1 MDGEYSNSIQE
12 SHIVDSGSKAN
23 DVTSGSMCMVATA
36 SSLLIR
42 DNGRMMSF
50 MESVIS
56 LSNQTSYSSNN
67 GNSLSASF
75 HSGEA
80 HGLGIM
86 RDSQNQIVQK
96 GKWRRGEYDVN
107 DTSIDEQELKKLE
120 AISLSYQNQR
130 FETSSEKQTNVQD
143 TSSMINQNK
152 EVPKANQPKLQ
163 ELEDEQQ
170 DSKVTEKPA
179 KTEDPKKKIKKVTVE
194 DKKTKK

>member
-1 MDGEYSNSIQE
+1 
-12 SHIVDSGSKAN
+12 
-23 DVTSGSMCMVATA
+23 
-36 SSLLIR
+36 
-42 DNGRMMSF
+42 